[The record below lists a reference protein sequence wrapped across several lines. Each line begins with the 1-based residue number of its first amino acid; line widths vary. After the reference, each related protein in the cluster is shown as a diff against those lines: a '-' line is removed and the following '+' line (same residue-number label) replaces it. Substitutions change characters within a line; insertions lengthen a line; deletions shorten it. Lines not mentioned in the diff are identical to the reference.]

1 MNINKRIGWT
11 SNDVVRKIRQ
21 IFKQRKV
28 GHGGTLDPIATG
40 VLPISLGNASRLIS
54 FLLDSEKSYVITITM
69 GTSTDTYDS
78 TGKVL
83 HSGEWGLLEERDICG
98 AISKFKGKIQQI
110 PPMYSALRYQG
121 RRLYEI
127 ARKGGIVKREPRDIT
142 ITSIKMINYNPPNFT
157 LDVTCSRGFYA
168 RSLAND
174 IGIILKVPTHMSAL
188 HRTMTGNF
196 KIEESYSIE
205 DCEQA
210 LLMDQL
216 DDLMLPIDYTIQ
228 YLPKLSLTDNES
240 RMVCHGQSIKSKFH
254 HNPSLSENKETIRL
268 YDMHNSFLGL
278 ARLNED
284 KTILRPFK
292 IMHYGTDGI
301 NTLGRKINV

>member
-1 MNINKRIGWT
+1 
-11 SNDVVRKIRQ
+11 
-21 IFKQRKV
+21 
-28 GHGGTLDPIATG
+28 
-40 VLPISLGNASRLIS
+40 
-54 FLLDSEKSYVITITM
+54 M
-69 GTSTDTYDS
+69 GTSTETYDS

-83 HSGEWGLLEERDICG
+83 HSGEWGLIEERDICG

-127 ARKGGIVKREPRDIT
+127 ARKGGIVKREPRNIT
-142 ITSIKMINYNPPNFT
+142 ITSIKMISYNPPNFT

-188 HRTMTGNF
+188 NRTMTGNF
-196 KIEESYSIE
+196 KIEQSYSIE

-210 LLMDQL
+210 LLMNQL
-216 DDLMLPIDYTIQ
+216 DDLILPVDYTIQ

-240 RMVCHGQSIKSKFH
+240 RMVCHGQSIKRKFH
-254 HNPSLSENKETIRL
+254 HNASLSGNKETIRL

-292 IMHYGTDGI
+292 IMHYSTDGI